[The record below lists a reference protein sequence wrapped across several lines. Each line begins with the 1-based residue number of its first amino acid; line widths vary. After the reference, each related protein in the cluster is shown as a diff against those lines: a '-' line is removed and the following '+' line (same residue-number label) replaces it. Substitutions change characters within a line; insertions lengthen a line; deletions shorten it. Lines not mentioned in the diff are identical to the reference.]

1 MRERTKLSQKTYTQ
15 ERAKSIQGKRKN
27 ARHPKMY
34 KCSKRK
40 MKIAP
45 QEGVKN
51 DHKDNVELG
60 DPLPPKRKCVSERCV
75 HLPERL
81 H

>member
-1 MRERTKLSQKTYTQ
+1 MRKRTKLSQKTYTQ
-15 ERAKSIQGKRKN
+15 EHSKGIQGKRKN

-34 KCSKRK
+34 KCLKSK
-40 MKIAP
+40 MKIGP
-45 QEGVKN
+45 EEGVKN

-60 DPLPPKRKCVSERCV
+60 DPLPPKRKYVSERCV